1 MDSFHFRPRLT
12 GLEDR
17 LTPAVSPIDVFV
29 SLAQTYQ
36 NQASLQT
43 LAEHITEPRSVA
55 TTDFISAGL
64 QVIDHQSVNA
74 ASVLG
79 EFAGELQQQAAVNPM
94 LSPMLGSVRMAQFM
108 ATMQDLQIQIAL
120 PMIDPAAAAALA
132 ASKLPPPP
140 PVAPPPPPAPSPA
153 LSTTMPS
160 LTDSNWSAASDGLRT
175 WDVTQGTG
183 AAVQPGDTV
192 SVNYIGWLASNGTK
206 FDASADHG
214 SGPSSFSLNNVIKGW
229 QEGIPGMKVGGIRR
243 LDIPANLAYGAAGNP
258 PSIPANAEL
267 VFEIQ
272 LVSIGTG
279 TSATA

>member
-17 LTPAVSPIDVFV
+17 LTPAVSPTDVFV

-36 NQASLQT
+36 NQAHLQT
-43 LAEHITEPRSVA
+43 LAEHITDPRSVA
-55 TTDFISAGL
+55 TTNFIAAAL
-64 QVIDHQSVNA
+64 QVIDHQSVQA

-79 EFAGELQQQAAVNPM
+79 EFTSELQQQAGVNP
-94 LSPMLGSVRMAQFM
+94 LLAPVLGRMRMAQFM

-140 PVAPPPPPAPSPA
+140 PVAPPPPPAPLPP
-153 LSTTMPS
+153 LSTAIPS
-160 LTDSNWSAASDGLRT
+160 LTDSHWTTAADGLRT
-175 WDVTQGTG
+175 WDVTEGTG
-183 AAVQPGDTV
+183 DTVQPGDSV
-192 SVNYIGWLASNGTK
+192 SVNYIGWLTNGTK

-214 SGPSSFSLNNVIKGW
+214 SGPTTFSLNNVIKGW
-229 QEGIPGMKVGGIRR
+229 QEGIPGMKVGGVRR

-272 LVSIGTG
+272 LVSIGSG
-279 TSATA
+279 TPATA

>member
-17 LTPAVSPIDVFV
+17 LTPAVSPTDVFV

-36 NQASLQT
+36 NQAHLQT
-43 LAEHITEPRSVA
+43 LAEHITDPRSVA
-55 TTDFISAGL
+55 TTNFIAAAL
-64 QVIDHQSVNA
+64 QVIDHQSVRA

-79 EFAGELQQQAAVNPM
+79 EFTSELQQQAAANPV
-94 LSPMLGSVRMAQFM
+94 LAPVLGSMRMAQFM

-153 LSTTMPS
+153 LSTTIPS
-160 LTDSNWSAASDGLRT
+160 LTDSHWTTAADGLRT
-175 WDVTQGTG
+175 WDVTEGTG

-192 SVNYIGWLASNGTK
+192 SVNYIGWLTNGTK
-206 FDASADHG
+206 FDSSADHG
-214 SGPSSFSLNNVIKGW
+214 SAPAQFSLNNVIKGW
-229 QEGIPGMKVGGIRR
+229 QEGIPGMKVGGVRR

-272 LVSIGTG
+272 LVSIGG
-279 TSATA
+279 STSATA